1 MLQAIRG
8 TKDIL
13 PVESGL
19 WQYIEEVFRRVSGL
33 FNYQELRTPIFEYTE
48 VFSRSIGD
56 GTDIVNKEMYT
67 FTDKGDRSV
76 TLRPEQTAALVRSVI
91 QNNMLQQSSNLR
103 LWYFGPFFRYE
114 RPTAGRLRQ
123 FHQYGAECIGSP
135 NPESDAEVIMLATS
149 IIKESGISDYKLL
162 INTLGNPESRKRYR
176 DVVREYFNDYSS
188 EISEDSKIRL
198 EKNPLRILDSK
209 DKQDEIIVA
218 NAPLIKDYLDEESS
232 VHFENVLRYIR
243 NQGIG
248 YEIQPRLVRG
258 LDYYSHTVFEFQSP
272 DLGAYD
278 SFGGGGR
285 YDGLFSQMQGKPTPA
300 VGFAMGVERMLLIL
314 EKTGSAPVAENNP
327 DVFLIAAGP
336 SNIEKV
342 LEMAHTVRRK
352 GYSVQTDLLRRSVK
366 AQFRE
371 ANKQN
376 AGFTIVIGDDEI
388 AKNEFKIK
396 KMSSGEE
403 YLCSFE
409 SLEQFNF

>member
-258 LDYYSHTVFEFQSP
+258 LDYYSHTDRKSTR
-272 DLGAYD
+272 LN
-278 SFGGGGR
+278 S
-285 YDGLFSQMQGKPTPA
+285 SHGK
-300 VGFAMGVERMLLIL
+300 VYRMPS
-314 EKTGSAPVAENNP
+314 SA
-327 DVFLIAAGP
+327 
-336 SNIEKV
+336 
-342 LEMAHTVRRK
+342 
-352 GYSVQTDLLRRSVK
+352 
-366 AQFRE
+366 
-371 ANKQN
+371 
-376 AGFTIVIGDDEI
+376 
-388 AKNEFKIK
+388 
-396 KMSSGEE
+396 
-403 YLCSFE
+403 
-409 SLEQFNF
+409 